1 MSEQKVLTDALAK
14 SDIASTMRTTLQ
26 QYGIPATEPMT
37 VSLKV
42 GEKEVT
48 TTKLAGLSSAVE
60 TTSSDKSIE
69 TAVKEVFSQVD
80 EIDGLMEKME
90 TKNGR
95 TPVTVTFKHGENLD
109 NEVVLAIDWCCP
121 CPNNPGKP
129 CCWC

>member
-14 SDIASTMRTTLQ
+14 SDVASTMRTALQ

-48 TTKLAGLSSAVE
+48 TTKLAGMSSAVE
-60 TTSSDKSIE
+60 TARSDKSIE

-90 TKNGR
+90 TKNSR
-95 TPVTVTFKHGENLD
+95 TPVTVTFKYGQNLD
-109 NEVVLAIDWCCP
+109 NQVALALDWCCP
-121 CPNNPGKP
+121 CPEPPKP

>member
-1 MSEQKVLTDALAK
+1 MNEQEILTQALAK
-14 SDIASTMRTTLQ
+14 PDVASTMRTTLQ

-37 VSLKV
+37 VSFKV

-48 TTKLAGLSSAVE
+48 TTKLAGMSSAVE
-60 TTSSDKSIE
+60 TARSDKSIE

-80 EIDGLMEKME
+80 EISGLMEKMA

-95 TPVTVTFKHGENLD
+95 TPVTVTFKYGQNLD
-109 NEVVLAIDWCCP
+109 NPVALALDWCCP
-121 CPNNPGKP
+121 CPDPTRP